1 MKNEIFWL
9 TLTILMTSLFWVP
22 YILNRIS
29 EHKLIP
35 ALRNPNRDKRP
46 SSAWA
51 NRMMYAH
58 ENATENLALFAPL
71 VLIVQLLALNNNAT
85 LIASM
90 VYFCSRLAH
99 YFIYT
104 FGIPYLRTLAFF
116 IGFLANITLAII
128 ILQHF

>member
-1 MKNEIFWL
+1 MKTDIFWL

-46 SSAWA
+46 TSTWA

-58 ENATENLALFAPL
+58 ENAIENLALFAPL
-71 VLIVQLLALNNNAT
+71 VLTIQVLQLNNGVT
-85 LIASM
+85 LMASFI
-90 VYFCSRLAH
+90 YFCSRLAH
-99 YFIYT
+99 YLIYT

-116 IGFLANITLAII
+116 IGFLANITLVIVI
-128 ILQHF
+128 FQNL